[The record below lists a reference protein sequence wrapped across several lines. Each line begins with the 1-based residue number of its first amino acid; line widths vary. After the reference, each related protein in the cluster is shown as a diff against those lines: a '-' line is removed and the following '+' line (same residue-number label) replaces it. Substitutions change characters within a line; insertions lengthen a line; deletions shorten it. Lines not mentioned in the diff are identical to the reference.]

1 MSNHMFEEA
10 KPVTLN
16 WEEARCVIM
25 RMLDDINDN
34 LWNAFL
40 EWKQQNPTLDQQDK
54 PLRDNNPYK

>member
-1 MSNHMFEEA
+1 MFEEA

-40 EWKQQNPTLDQQDK
+40 EWKQQNPTLDQPDK